1 MFMELQLEDYGPRN
15 KPFQVLR
22 SSEESTDMKKRKD
35 GEQFVTKDSQMIL
48 AVQFAV
54 VLEKDHNALHGHN
67 LKTSNILIF
76 TIQTMLILIMFQ
88 FSFLI

>member
-1 MFMELQLEDYGPRN
+1 MFMELQLEDYGLRN

-22 SSEESTDMKKRKD
+22 VSEESTDMKKRKD

-76 TIQTMLILIMFQ
+76 TMQTMLILIMFQ

>member
-1 MFMELQLEDYGPRN
+1 MFMEQQLEDYGPRN

-22 SSEESTDMKKRKD
+22 DSEESMDMKKRKD

-54 VLEKDHNALHGHN
+54 VLEKDHNVLLGHN

-76 TIQTMLILIMFQ
+76 TIQTMLILIIFQ

>member
-1 MFMELQLEDYGPRN
+1 MFMELQLEDYGLRN

-22 SSEESTDMKKRKD
+22 VLEESTDMKKRKD